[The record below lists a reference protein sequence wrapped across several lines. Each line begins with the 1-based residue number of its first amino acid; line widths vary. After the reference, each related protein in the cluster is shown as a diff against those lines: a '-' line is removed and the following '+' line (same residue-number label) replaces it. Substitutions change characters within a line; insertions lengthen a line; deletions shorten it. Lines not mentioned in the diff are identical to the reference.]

1 MTIATGTFVWFE
13 YVSKE
18 TQKAQGFF
26 GELFG
31 WGIQKVPMPQ
41 GDYTMIAAGDRTIG
55 GYLPTPEGAPPQ
67 AHWLTHLR
75 VQDANATARKVASLG
90 GKVLKE
96 AVKIGD
102 FGTMAIVADP
112 HGGAFALW
120 QPAKLE
126 EQPEPTTGT
135 FTWNELFSADPA
147 ASVAFYT
154 AIGGFEEDKME
165 MPGMGTYHLLKS
177 AGVPR
182 AGIMK
187 QMMPGQPHAWLPYVQ
202 VANADASADKAK
214 KLGATLIV
222 PPTDIP
228 NVGRF
233 SIFADPQGVPLGIL
247 QPAPR

>member
-1 MTIATGTFVWFE
+1 MTIATGSFVWFE
-13 YVSKE
+13 YAAKE
-18 TQKAQGFF
+18 TSKAQGFF

-41 GDYTMIAAGDRTIG
+41 GEYTMIAAGDRTIG
-55 GYLPTPEGAPPQ
+55 GYLPDGAPQ
-67 AHWLTHLR
+67 ARWLTHLR
-75 VQDANATARKVASLG
+75 VQDARAVAGKIASLG
-90 GKVLKE
+90 GKVLE
-96 AVKIGD
+96 QAVKIGD
-102 FGTMAIVADP
+102 FGTMAIVTDP
-112 HGGAFALW
+112 HGASFALW

-126 EQPEPTTGT
+126 ELPQPTTGT
-135 FTWNELFSADPA
+135 FVWNELFSADPA

-154 AIGGFEEDKME
+154 AIGGFEEEKME

-177 AGVPR
+177 GGVPR

-214 KLGATLIV
+214 RLGATLIV

-233 SIFADPQGVPLGIL
+233 SIFADPQGAALGIL